1 MSLFVTR
8 IPLYAVAVFWMI
20 GLTHFQATAAVVSIS
35 VPFISP
41 HGIAQGDVSQ
51 KNYVTQQD
59 RYHTFRIPG
68 AIVTQDGS
76 VLVFAEGRRGMGGDP
91 RTNGN
96 APGDL
101 VMRRSTD
108 HGQTWEPL
116 VVIDS
121 GFLPNGDKVDY
132 ADPTPVFDA
141 ETETVFL
148 VYGQLPDLGPD
159 SPAYG
164 QSPVAA
170 DAHHVVWVRASTD
183 NGKTWSERK
192 QIVYPDEPHKTS
204 DGLYWRIAHPGPGNG
219 IQLQWQDHHKS
230 LNGRL
235 VIPAKRDG
243 SKTPTGPVRTEPFV
257 FYSDDHGDTWQV
269 GEPTEGPGSN
279 EDEVIEL
286 TNGQL
291 LLDARQDTG
300 LYRRRHLSTDG
311 GQTWGLNVPDSI
323 RMSPV
328 DGSMTRYS
336 AKRAGDDRDRILFAL
351 PRGVGRILA
360 RAHDAS
366 DKGLT
371 RNDIT
376 IWTSYDEGKNFIN
389 PVRIN
394 YEMSAYSVV
403 LRLADGTIGLL
414 VETAGE
420 TGVPYGDITFYRF
433 SIDALENE
441 ELQEN

>member
-1 MSLFVTR
+1 
-8 IPLYAVAVFWMI
+8 
-20 GLTHFQATAAVVSIS
+20 
-35 VPFISP
+35 
-41 HGIAQGDVSQ
+41 
-51 KNYVTQQD
+51 
-59 RYHTFRIPG
+59 
-68 AIVTQDGS
+68 
-76 VLVFAEGRRGMGGDP
+76 MGP
-91 RTNGN
+91 R
-96 APGDL
+96 
-101 VMRRSTD
+101 
-108 HGQTWEPL
+108 
-116 VVIDS
+116 
-121 GFLPNGDKVDY
+121 
-132 ADPTPVFDA
+132 
-141 ETETVFL
+141 
-148 VYGQLPDLGPD
+148 
-159 SPAYG
+159 
-164 QSPVAA
+164 
-170 DAHHVVWVRASTD
+170 
-183 NGKTWSERK
+183 
-192 QIVYPDEPHKTS
+192 
-204 DGLYWRIAHPGPGNG
+204 HP
-219 IQLQWQDHHKS
+219 
-230 LNGRL
+230 
-235 VIPAKRDG
+235 
-243 SKTPTGPVRTEPFV
+243 PVRTEPFV

-269 GEPTEGPGSN
+269 GDPTEGPGSN
-279 EDEVIEL
+279 EDEIIEL

-311 GQTWGLNVPDSI
+311 GQTWGPNVPDSI

-328 DGSMTRYS
+328 DGSMARYS